1 MFRHA
6 LLASDLS
13 PASDR
18 MIACLH
24 GLRALSVS
32 QVTLLHALGVR
43 HLEEMA
49 KLLAQDAEPHLRRQ
63 VEALEAQG
71 FKAESILATGAP
83 TQEILRVARERE
95 ASMIVVGS
103 QGASIAR
110 DRLLGSVAQEI
121 LHRSEVP
128 VFIARLRY
136 LEGPGPACEMVCQDF
151 LQHVLFATDFSDTA
165 DHAFSSLEE
174 LVRQG
179 CRRIT
184 LIHVQDE
191 SRIGG
196 HLHERLEE
204 FNRIDTGRLER
215 LASRLGQLGASDI
228 RIRLPYGFPKR
239 EILKEAGL
247 EGYSLILMGSQ
258 GRGYFGDILLGSLAH
273 HISRH
278 APIPTLLI
286 PPVR

>member
-18 MIACLH
+18 MIACIH

-32 QVTLLHALGVR
+32 RITLLHALGVR

-49 KLLAQDAEPHLRRQ
+49 KLLAQGAEPRLTRQ

-71 FKAESILATGAP
+71 FRVDSILAAGAP
-83 TQEILRVARERE
+83 APEILRVARERE

-103 QGASIAR
+103 QGASLAR
-110 DRLLGSVAQEI
+110 DRLLGGVAQEV

-136 LEGPGPACEMVCQDF
+136 LEGPEPACEMVCQDF

-179 CRRIT
+179 CRRVT

-191 SRIGG
+191 SRIRT
-196 HLHERLEE
+196 HLHNRLEE

-215 LASRLGQLGASDI
+215 LSARLGQLGASDI
-228 RIRLPYGFPKR
+228 RVRLPYGFPKQ
-239 EILKEAGL
+239 EILKEAEV

-258 GRGYFGDILLGSLAH
+258 GRGYFGDVLLGSLAH

>member
-24 GLRALSVS
+24 GLRALSVN
-32 QVTLLHALGVR
+32 QITLLHALGVR

-49 KLLAQDAEPHLRRQ
+49 QLLAQAAETHLARQ
-63 VEALEAQG
+63 VGALETQD
-71 FKAESILATGAP
+71 FKVDSILAPGAP
-83 TQEILRVARERE
+83 AQEILRVARERD

-110 DRLLGSVAQEI
+110 DRLLGGVAQEV

-136 LEGPGPACEMVCQDF
+136 MEGPEPACEMVCQDF

-165 DHAFSSLEE
+165 DHAFSNLEE

-196 HLHERLEE
+196 HLHDRLEE
-204 FNRIDTGRLER
+204 FNRIGEGRLER
-215 LASRLGQLGASDI
+215 LATRLGQLGATDV
-228 RIRLPYGFPKR
+228 RIRLPYGFPKQ
-239 EILKEAGL
+239 EILKEAEA

>member
-18 MIACLH
+18 MIACIH

-32 QVTLLHALGVR
+32 RITLLHALGVR

-49 KLLAQDAEPHLRRQ
+49 KLLAQGAEPHLARQ

-71 FKAESILATGAP
+71 FRVDSILAPGAP
-83 TQEILRVARERE
+83 TQEILRVAHERD

-103 QGASIAR
+103 QGASLAR
-110 DRLLGSVAQEI
+110 DRLLGGVAQEV

-165 DHAFSSLEE
+165 DHAFSTLEE

-179 CRRIT
+179 CRRVT

-196 HLHERLEE
+196 HLHDRLEE